1 MAVSL
6 RSANWDDRAWG
17 ADAADYSLDRPAGQA
32 TPMTFGYG
40 IHTCLG
46 APLARLE
53 SRVVL
58 EQLLGRFPELRL
70 APGYRREPPGHGP
83 PPGSTRRRALI

>member
-1 MAVSL
+1 ML
-6 RSANWDDRAWG
+6 RKQEARAR
-17 ADAADYSLDRPAGQA
+17 DIVTDVLYGQT

-58 EQLLGRFPELRL
+58 EQLLERFPDLRL
-70 APGYRREPPGHGP
+70 APGYRREPAPGLVMV
-83 PPGSTRRRALI
+83 RRPARLDVVP

>member
-1 MAVSL
+1 MLHKQEA
-6 RSANWDDRAWG
+6 RAR
-17 ADAADYSLDRPAGQA
+17 DIVTDVLDGQT

-53 SRVVL
+53 SRVVWNSCWSASPNCGSL
-58 EQLLGRFPELRL
+58 AATAVSPLRAWSWSAARLGS
-70 APGYRREPPGHGP
+70 AC
-83 PPGSTRRRALI
+83 ALI